1 MGNEKQYYKI
11 MGIRWQYFFILLAIY
26 LVAVYIGKLPQGMI
40 GALGSM
46 LILGALF
53 DEIGNK
59 TPIIKDFLGGGA
71 IVSIFAGGLIVY
83 FKVFPEETLK
93 NLSTFMASGGFLDF
107 YIAALICGSIFGMSR
122 NFLIRAFIKYLPLI
136 LASTLMAL
144 IFVAIGGLI
153 LGYEIK
159 QSILYIGL
167 PIMGGGTGAGA
178 VPLSKIFGSALNEE
192 PSKIISIMLPAVAF
206 GNAVAIISAG
216 LLNVLGKKFKNLSGD
231 GRLLVGQDLS
241 EVQDNGNNQIS
252 IKSVGVGIAI
262 SCAFFTFGSILSKFI
277 PIHHYALMIISV
289 AIIKALNII
298 PESYSESCAQWYKVV
313 TGNFTAALLIGIG
326 VAYLDISALIG
337 ALSVKYII
345 LVILTVIGSIVGAG
359 ISGKL
364 LGFYPIEAAITGGL
378 CMANMGGT
386 GDVAVLSA
394 CHRMGLMPFAQ
405 ISSRIGGAFIILL
418 ATAILNFFVK

>member
-1 MGNEKQYYKI
+1 MGNEKQHYEI

-59 TPIIKDFLGGGA
+59 TPIVKDFLGGGA
-71 IVSIFAGGLIVY
+71 IVAIFAGGLIVY

-93 NLSTFMASGGFLDF
+93 NLSTFMAGGGFLDF